1 MSEPNDRTET
11 LEDPSEPTWPGA
23 EERLRAAGTP
33 LFEEDRP
40 PAPADAP
47 PPRVLSGRYL
57 LEERIASGGMA
68 SVWRGVDQ
76 VLARVVAVKL
86 LHDHLAADEDFRER
100 FRREAISAAKL
111 SHPNIVGLYDTGTDG
126 EQVFLV
132 MEFID
137 GATLRDVVATS
148 GALPVGTAVRISERV
163 ARALDYAHQR
173 GLVHRDVKPANI
185 LIGNDGLVKVADF
198 GIAKADQA
206 GDLTKTG
213 MVLGTAAYVAPE
225 QILAAPINGQA
236 DQYALGC
243 VLYEALTGR
252 QPFRADTAVA
262 TAAQRLER
270 NPPPLADQRADV
282 PAELAQIV
290 ARMMARDP
298 ASRFPSA
305 GVLADALAPYATA
318 DETPASLMAAHVE
331 ERSPTRV
338 DLQPPSQGG
347 IAETVVRPAPPR
359 DPTPRDPT
367 PRDPTPRDP
376 APAAREPTQTAGPPR
391 RKRRGRVLIPFLLL
405 LALAV
410 VGGGLVAVDR
420 GVFEVPAEPSPPASA
435 SPSPSPT
442 ALALTAADLTDFDP
456 QGSGAPGENPADLP
470 NLIDG
475 DPTTTWTTEGY
486 ESPTLRGVKDGVG
499 FVVDL
504 GRSTVVDAVQLTVA
518 LPGVAVE
525 LRGADE
531 ELDATDPE
539 AASDTELLD
548 STAAAEAVT
557 ELGPDEPTEARYL
570 LIWVTGN
577 LQPDS
582 GRNRAS
588 FSELVVRGTPA

>member
-1 MSEPNDRTET
+1 MSEPTDRTET
-11 LEDPSEPTWPGA
+11 LEDPSDRTWPGT
-23 EERLRAAGTP
+23 EERLRAAGSP

-40 PAPADAP
+40 PPPADTP

-137 GATLRDVVATS
+137 GATLRDVVANR
-148 GALPVGTAVRISERV
+148 GALPVGTAVTIAERV

-225 QILAAPINGQA
+225 QILALPITGQA

-270 NPPPLADQRADV
+270 SAPPLAELRTDLPAGLDEIVVRA
-282 PAELAQIV
+282 
-290 ARMMARDP
+290 MAREP
-298 ASRFPSA
+298 SGRYPSA
-305 GVLADALAPYATA
+305 GVLAEALTPYVQA
-318 DETPASLMAAHVE
+318 DDTTASLMAPPAE
-331 ERSPTRV
+331 ERSATQV
-338 DLQPPSQGG
+338 DLAAVSQSG
-347 IAETVVRPAPPR
+347 IAETVVRRVPA
-359 DPTPRDPT
+359 
-367 PRDPTPRDP
+367 
-376 APAAREPTQTAGPPR
+376 EPTEDRQEPPPADDPPPP
-391 RKRRGRVLIPFLLL
+391 RKRRLRRLLPVLLL
-405 LALAV
+405 LALA
-410 VGGGLVAVDR
+410 GGALVAVDR
-420 GVFEVPAEPSPPASA
+420 GVFEAAVE
-435 SPSPSPT
+435 PSPSPT
-442 ALALTAADLTDFDP
+442 TSPSAPPPPSPSAIALTAAALADFDP
-456 QGSGAPGENPADLP
+456 QGSGSPGENPDDLP
-470 NLIDG
+470 NLVDG
-475 DPTTTWTTEGY
+475 DPTTVWTTEGY
-486 ESPTLRGVKDGVG
+486 DSPTLRGVKDGVG

-504 GRSTVVDAVQLTVA
+504 GRPTLVDAVQLTVA

-525 LRGADE
+525 LRAADDRPDE
-531 ELDATDPE
+531 TDPE
-539 AASDTELLD
+539 AAAETDILD
-548 STAAAEAVT
+548 STAGAPAVT
-557 ELGPDEPTEARYL
+557 EFRPDQPTEARYL
-570 LIWVTGN
+570 LIWVTDK
-577 LQPDS
+577 LQPDTS